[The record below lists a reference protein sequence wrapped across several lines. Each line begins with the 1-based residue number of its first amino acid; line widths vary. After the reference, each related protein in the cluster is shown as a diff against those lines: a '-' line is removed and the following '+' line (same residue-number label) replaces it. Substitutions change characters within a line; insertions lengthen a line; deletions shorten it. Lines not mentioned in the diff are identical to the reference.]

1 MQSVRVAYEALSY
14 VWGKPSSRHLISC
27 NNKEFAIGQ
36 NLETALRRLRSNS
49 VARVVWIDAICIN
62 QDDLDERS
70 SQLQIMGDIYSQA
83 QDVVIW
89 LGDDDGSLPITI
101 PLLQKVAK
109 YAREEPE
116 IDAQNRKEKE
126 ILNVMSVMRKADL
139 LSVPT
144 SAWDALVELYDRE
157 WFSRVVS

>member
-1 MQSVRVAYEALSY
+1 
-14 VWGKPSSRHLISC
+14 
-27 NNKEFAIGQ
+27 
-36 NLETALRRLRSNS
+36 